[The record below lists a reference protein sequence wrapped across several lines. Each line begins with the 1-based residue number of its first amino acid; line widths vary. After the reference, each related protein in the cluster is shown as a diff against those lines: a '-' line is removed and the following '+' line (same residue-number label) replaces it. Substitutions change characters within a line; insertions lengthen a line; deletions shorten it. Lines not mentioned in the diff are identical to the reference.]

1 MNILI
6 TGGNGFLGSNI
17 ARKLLKEQ
25 HKVYI
30 FSQNTNNI
38 EDILQKI
45 LFDFSDTK
53 SIITYKDKIE
63 AFSPDVVIH
72 CGWSGG
78 NNYNDINN
86 LNQFYDNIDPSIK
99 LLEMLNQFSKKP
111 KFIGFGSFA
120 EYGEINTPVDELVN
134 EVPTNLYGLSKYTFK
149 KYSEI
154 LCEQFNMKWVW
165 IRPCYVYGPGDVST
179 RLIPYITKKFLN
191 NEPVILNECTSIV
204 DYIYIDDFTNALYSL
219 LLTQHIGVYNL
230 CSGKQYKIREIVEY
244 VYNKIGSNSTL
255 EFNSDLK
262 RNSTYSYT
270 CGSRD
275 KLDKAIGEL
284 NQLSLNEGINNII
297 TFYKSIK

>member
-1 MNILI
+1 MNVLI

-38 EDILQKI
+38 EDILPEI

-53 SIITYKDKIE
+53 SITTYKDKIE
-63 AFSPDVVIH
+63 VFSPDVVIH

-78 NNYNDINN
+78 NSYDDINS

-120 EYGEINTPVDELVN
+120 EYGKINTPVDELVN
-134 EVPTNLYGLSKYTFK
+134 EVPTNLYGLSKYAFK
-149 KYSEI
+149 KYSEM

-179 RLIPYITKKFLN
+179 RLIPHIAKKFLN

-219 LLTQHIGVYNL
+219 LLTQHTGVYNL

-255 EFNSDLK
+255 EFNSNLE